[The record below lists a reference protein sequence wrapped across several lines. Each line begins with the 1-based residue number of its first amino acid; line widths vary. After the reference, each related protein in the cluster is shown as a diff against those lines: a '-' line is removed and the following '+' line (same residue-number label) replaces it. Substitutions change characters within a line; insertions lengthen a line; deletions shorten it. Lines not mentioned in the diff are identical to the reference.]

1 MNPFNHHT
9 EIPIGHQQKQL
20 QLIQVEK
27 KCAMAKKVYIFFMY
41 VCTYTENADDMVE

>member
-9 EIPIGHQQKQL
+9 EIPIGHQEKQL

-27 KCAMAKKVYIFFMY
+27 ICHGQKGIHFYI
-41 VCTYTENADDMVE
+41 

>member
-9 EIPIGHQQKQL
+9 EIPIGHQEKQL

-27 KCAMAKKVYIFFMY
+27 KCAMAKKVYIFSY
-41 VCTYTENADDMVE
+41 VCIYT